1 MPEVPLD
8 TECKDAGSRGGG
20 RGVYRLDK
28 SSLDETNRL

>member
-8 TECKDAGSRGGG
+8 TECKDAGE

-28 SSLDETNRL
+28 SSLDETDRL